1 MNTLLE
7 LKKYLQYSK
16 FDSGLASVFTAI
28 AQGSILIQKKISRL
42 SLEGLEGSTGTKN
55 IQNEDVK
62 KLDILANDIFLEK
75 FQESKNVAMVGCE
88 ELEKPEIYNN
98 SISKFLINMDPLD
111 GSSNIDV
118 GVNIGSIFGIWNENT
133 NHPLNEN
140 SLLKPGRE
148 QIASAYVVYGSCTLM
163 VIASE
168 KGVQCFT
175 LDTQSESYILSKDN
189 IKVPEKCKYYSVNY
203 GNFENFSSNLQ
214 NSLINLQKIYSL
226 RYIGS
231 LVADFHRNLLEG
243 GVFLYPKDT
252 RNPNGKLRLM
262 YEANPLSFVIQK
274 AGGTGT
280 TGTKNIL
287 DINPTTLHERVPL
300 IIGNSDI
307 IENILI

>member
-1 MNTLLE
+1 
-7 LKKYLQYSK
+7 
-16 FDSGLASVFTAI
+16 
-28 AQGSILIQKKISRL
+28 
-42 SLEGLEGSTGTKN
+42 
-55 IQNEDVK
+55 
-62 KLDILANDIFLEK
+62 
-75 FQESKNVAMVGCE
+75 MVGCE
-88 ELEKPEIYNN
+88 ELEKPQIFNN

-118 GVNIGSIFGIWNENT
+118 GVNIGSIFGIWNENI
-133 NHPLNEN
+133 HHSLNEN
-140 SLLKPGRE
+140 SLLKPGKE

-175 LDTQSESYILSKDN
+175 LDTQSGSYILSKDN
-189 IKVPEKCKYYSVNY
+189 INVPEKCKYYSVNY

-214 NSLINLQKIYSL
+214 NSLINLQNIYSL

-252 RNPNGKLRLM
+252 KNPNGKLRLM
-262 YEANPLSFVIQK
+262 YEANPLSFIIEK
-274 AGGTGT
+274 AGGIGT

-287 DINPTTLHERVPL
+287 HINPTTLHERVPL
-300 IIGNSDI
+300 IIGNSDV
-307 IENILI
+307 IENILV